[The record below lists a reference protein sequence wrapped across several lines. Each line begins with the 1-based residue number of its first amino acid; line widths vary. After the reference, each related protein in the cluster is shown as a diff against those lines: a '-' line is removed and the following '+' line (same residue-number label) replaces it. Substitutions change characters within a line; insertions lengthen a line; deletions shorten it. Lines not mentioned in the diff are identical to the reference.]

1 MLLCLP
7 PELGARIWARV
18 RFERARAAV
27 GRHLPARAARLK
39 FARNTGEEWPCSVQ
53 ASLQCQDKLITV
65 VRLLD
70 EGLLTGMHEVS
81 VTRARQPPAVYTHL
95 VLDRVV
101 LEYDHRFIVERWI
114 QTPSGWVRTHLDGV
128 YLE

>member
-7 PELGARIWARV
+7 PELGARVWARV

-39 FARNTGEEWPCSVQ
+39 FARNTVQ

-81 VTRARQPPAVYTHL
+81 VTRARQPPAVYAHL